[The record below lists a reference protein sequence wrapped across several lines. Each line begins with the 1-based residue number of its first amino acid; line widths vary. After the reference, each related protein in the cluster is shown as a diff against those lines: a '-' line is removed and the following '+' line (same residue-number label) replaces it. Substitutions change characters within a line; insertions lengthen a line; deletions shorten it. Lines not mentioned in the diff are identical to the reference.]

1 MTNFTNY
8 TSDVKSFCAE
18 NSTYLEQPDFSEDED
33 RRYLLTDEEAIA
45 EEKRLDAYEAA
56 QSSTSAEL
64 PPVLNGYETT
74 VQMVDQQNLTANIS
88 FVRPLNMESDY
99 TMSLDQTKTY
109 GVLLNWGVFD
119 NTTDTNPEYI
129 FGAES
134 FADVQFMRL
143 LEPTSAVWLVMSAHF
158 SLLLYYLI

>member
-56 QSSTSAEL
+56 
-64 PPVLNGYETT
+64 
-74 VQMVDQQNLTANIS
+74 
-88 FVRPLNMESDY
+88 
-99 TMSLDQTKTY
+99 
-109 GVLLNWGVFD
+109 
-119 NTTDTNPEYI
+119 
-129 FGAES
+129 
-134 FADVQFMRL
+134 
-143 LEPTSAVWLVMSAHF
+143 
-158 SLLLYYLI
+158 